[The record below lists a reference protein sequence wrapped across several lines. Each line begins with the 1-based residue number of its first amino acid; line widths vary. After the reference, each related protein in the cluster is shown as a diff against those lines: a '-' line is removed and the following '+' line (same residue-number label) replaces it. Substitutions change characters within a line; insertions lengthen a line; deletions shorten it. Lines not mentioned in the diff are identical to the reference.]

1 MVTSRKNYRNAKS
14 LLLHDQVGETLIWQK
29 WNCILFEI
37 ACIYNN
43 RYEFIFSLK
52 FDSIRHDL
60 LIQFT
65 KYNGRLSS
73 FNFPKTVNTLN
84 ISYYTYWRKD
94 MFYFMKPSLLTEW
107 QTIASCNAVTWML
120 IKFWIW
126 WIVPCNLKIF
136 ESKIPRIYN
145 IQLLYQ
151 YFKFL
156 TA

>member
-52 FDSIRHDL
+52 FDSIRYDL

-73 FNFPKTVNTLN
+73 FNFPKKSQHIEYKLLHLLKERHDLF
-84 ISYYTYWRKD
+84 YETYFAYR
-94 MFYFMKPSLLTEW
+94 MTKP
-107 QTIASCNAVTWML
+107 
-120 IKFWIW
+120 
-126 WIVPCNLKIF
+126 
-136 ESKIPRIYN
+136 
-145 IQLLYQ
+145 
-151 YFKFL
+151 
-156 TA
+156 

>member
-1 MVTSRKNYRNAKS
+1 MLISINKILLLVLKMVTSRKNYRNAKS

-43 RYEFIFSLK
+43 WYEFIFSLK
-52 FDSIRHDL
+52 FDSIRYDL

-94 MFYFMKPSLLTEW
+94 MIYFMKPTLLTEW
-107 QTIASCNAVTWML
+107 QNHSFMQCCYLNA
-120 IKFWIW
+120 
-126 WIVPCNLKIF
+126 N
-136 ESKIPRIYN
+136 
-145 IQLLYQ
+145 
-151 YFKFL
+151 
-156 TA
+156 